1 LGRTPSSRGA
11 ETWVQE
17 LKPTRWISHAL
28 KSLTDREIPRE
39 QAERA
44 LAEPERIGEGH
55 GGRKVF
61 MRRYF
66 DERLRQEMLVR
77 VIVQETDVERVVTTV
92 YITSKIGK
100 YMGGAN
106 R

>member
-1 LGRTPSSRGA
+1 
-11 ETWVQE
+11 
-17 LKPTRWISHAL
+17 
-28 KSLTDREIPRE
+28 
-39 QAERA
+39 
-44 LAEPERIGEGH
+44 
-55 GGRKVF
+55 

-66 DERLRQEMLVR
+66 DERLTQEMLVR

>member
-1 LGRTPSSRGA
+1 M
-11 ETWVQE
+11 
-17 LKPTRWISHAL
+17 KPTRWLAHAL
-28 KSLTDREIPRE
+28 KNLADREIPRE
-39 QAERA
+39 QAEMA

-55 GGRKVF
+55 GGRRVF

-66 DERLRQEMLVR
+66 DERLKQEMLVR
-77 VIVQETDVERVVTTV
+77 VVVEETETERIVTTV

-100 YMGGAN
+100 YMGEAI